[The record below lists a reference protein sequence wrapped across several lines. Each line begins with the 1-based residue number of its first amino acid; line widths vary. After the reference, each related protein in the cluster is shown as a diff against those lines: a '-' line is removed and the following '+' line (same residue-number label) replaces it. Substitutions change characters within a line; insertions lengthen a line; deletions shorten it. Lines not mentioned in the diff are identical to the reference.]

1 MIFLT
6 GSVNQLTPQQ
16 MQQKAERYQA
26 NGWEQREANTHSVR
40 VTIAMDDIEAFC
52 SYLRALTPDNRPK
65 VWTDRNGERHEAPA
79 CSFWLRGVEVAGNWI
94 RLSAALSDRTSDRS
108 LPAPAAST
116 ASATATASRRPA
128 PAPVRRTTAPTASA
142 PAGDPPAAPGWQS
155 PDPVATQA
163 PAANSWNTAPAD
175 FDDDDI
181 PF

>member
-6 GSVNQLTPQQ
+6 GSVNRLTPQQ
-16 MQQKAERYQA
+16 MQQEAERYQA

-79 CSFWLRGVEVAGNWI
+79 CSFWLRGVEIAGNWI
-94 RLSAALSDRTSDRS
+94 RLSAALNDRASDRPS
-108 LPAPAAST
+108 PAP
-116 ASATATASRRPA
+116 P
-128 PAPVRRTTAPTASA
+128 PVRRTTAPTASA
-142 PAGDPPAAPGWQS
+142 PAGAPPAAPGWQS
-155 PDPVATQA
+155 PAPVAIHA
-163 PAANSWNTAPAD
+163 PAANSWNTAPGD
-175 FDDDDI
+175 LDDDDI

>member
-6 GSVNQLTPQQ
+6 GSVNRLTPQQ
-16 MQQKAERYQA
+16 MQQEAERYQA

-52 SYLRALTPDNRPK
+52 SYLSALTPDNRPK

-79 CSFWLRGVEVAGNWI
+79 CSFWLRGVEIAGNWI
-94 RLSAALSDRTSDRS
+94 RLSAALNDRPSDRPS
-108 LPAPAAST
+108 LAPAAST
-116 ASATATASRRPA
+116 ASATASASRRPA
-128 PAPVRRTTAPTASA
+128 PPPVRRVTAPMTSA
-142 PAGDPPAAPGWQS
+142 PAGAPLAAPGWQS
-155 PDPVATQA
+155 PAPVATQA
-163 PAANSWNTAPAD
+163 PAANSWNTAPDD